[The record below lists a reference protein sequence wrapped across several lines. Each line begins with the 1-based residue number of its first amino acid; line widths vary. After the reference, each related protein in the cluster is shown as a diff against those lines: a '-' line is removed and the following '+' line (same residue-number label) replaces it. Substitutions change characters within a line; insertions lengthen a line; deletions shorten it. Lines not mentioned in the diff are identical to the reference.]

1 MGIKRVINV
10 DFWNDEK
17 VMDMFSPEDKL
28 FMLYLL
34 TNPHTTQL
42 GVYAIN
48 PKHISFEMGYTIEV
62 VNVLL
67 DRFENSYKLIKYS
80 HKTKEIAI
88 KNFLKHSIVKG
99 GKPVEDCLTKEISKV
114 KDKSLL
120 QFVYE
125 GINEYENLNQ
135 TVKNILSLLN
145 VNDNDIDNDND
156 NDNDNERYVH
166 ESSTNRENYI
176 KSYEILKEET
186 LKNKEKGGKKCDWCG
201 CNTTVLHKHHY
212 PVPKRLGGTDIVNI
226 CSNCH
231 AEFHSKEASLYG
243 GTDSNLETT
252 RASKNFIPPSVEEVK
267 AYCEERNNGIDATA
281 FIDFY
286 TAKGW
291 LIGKN
296 KMKDWKAAV
305 RTWERH
311 EHSNNKGVNH
321 NGSNQQHTFAG
332 QGKYGTWL

>member
-1 MGIKRVINV
+1 MGIKRVISV

-48 PKHISFEMGYTIEV
+48 PKHISFETGYTIEV

-125 GINEYENLNQ
+125 GINKYENLNQ

-156 NDNDNERYVH
+156 NDNERYVD
-166 ESSTNRENYI
+166 ESSTNR
-176 KSYEILKEET
+176 
-186 LKNKEKGGKKCDWCG
+186 
-201 CNTTVLHKHHY
+201 
-212 PVPKRLGGTDIVNI
+212 
-226 CSNCH
+226 
-231 AEFHSKEASLYG
+231 
-243 GTDSNLETT
+243 
-252 RASKNFIPPSVEEVK
+252 KNFIPPSVEEVK
-267 AYCEERNNGIDATA
+267 AYCEERKNGIDATA

-311 EHSNNKGVNH
+311 EHSNNKGVSN
-321 NGSNQQHTFAG
+321 NGSNTQHTSAG